1 MSQLELLKQPSFEVL
16 GTMQS
21 SFLRTL
27 LYFDIF
33 NYPLT
38 IEEIFCYSASHTLSQ
53 VEDGIAYF
61 VQKNWITT
69 LNGKYFLKDRELI
82 VQIRE
87 DLNKRAGIFYKKANR
102 YTKLISRF
110 PFVRGVLI
118 TGSLSKGCME
128 TNGDIDYLIITQPG
142 RLWLCRTLLT
152 VFKKTVLFNS
162 RKYFCVNYYLTADS
176 LYIPDHNL
184 FTATEITS
192 AKPAYNESLCQ
203 HFFSANAWTS
213 RYYPNMQQQN
223 LFTVHEKAET
233 PFKRFLEKVFEGKA
247 GELADEWMMRLFVWH
262 WKNKFKGEDKK
273 RFDVNFRSRKNVS
286 KHHPHGFQFKVLKNL
301 EEKIN
306 HFELTN
312 KVKLT

>member
-223 LFTVHEKAET
+223 SFTVHEKTET
-233 PFKRFLEKVFEGKA
+233 LFKRFLEKVFEGKI

-286 KHHPHGFQFKVLKNL
+286 KHHPHGFQFKVLKNF

-312 KVKLT
+312 RVKLT